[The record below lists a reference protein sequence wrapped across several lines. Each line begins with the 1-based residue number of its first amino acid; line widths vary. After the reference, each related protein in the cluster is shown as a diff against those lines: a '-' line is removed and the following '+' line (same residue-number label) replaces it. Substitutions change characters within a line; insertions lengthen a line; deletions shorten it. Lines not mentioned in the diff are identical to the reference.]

1 MPTSTRVRGRVLAF
15 AFSLAVVTYLDRI
28 CISAA
33 APFIMEDL
41 HLSLL
46 QMSVVFS
53 AFTLAYSLFE
63 IPSGWL
69 GDVKGPR
76 RVLTRIVLWWS
87 AFTMLTG
94 AAQGLTSLVTI
105 RFLFGAG
112 EAGAFPNVARSFSR
126 WFPVRERGRANG
138 VMFLGSRVGGMLSAP
153 IALLLVTRWGW
164 RASFVFFGALGI
176 VWAAAWYAWY
186 RDRPEDHPDVS
197 ADELAWIQQN
207 QAVTRPIEGRGA
219 ERPAPHAARPFP
231 ASAREKGE
239 RATARLTEAPEA
251 QRRQGRDR
259 VEGTPWR
266 ALLTSRNLYAIC
278 AMYFAFGYGLYF
290 YFTWLPTYLIKVL
303 GFSLLS
309 GGLFAALPFLLAGIA
324 DLGGGWLTDYLARTR
339 GLRVARCHL
348 GFAAFLTCAAL
359 VFASTLSVP
368 SIAKAVL
375 LAFALASADLAL
387 GACWATPIDI
397 APDHAG
403 VITGFMNT
411 LGNLGGMVGP
421 LVVGFAVER
430 WGSWTFA
437 FYITAIVYACGAV
450 AWLAI
455 DPTKAILRESR
466 PATT

>member
-1 MPTSTRVRGRVLAF
+1 MPPSTRVRGRVLAF
-15 AFSLAVVTYLDRI
+15 AFLLAVVTYLDRI

-33 APFIMEDL
+33 APFIMDDL
-41 HLSLL
+41 HLTVL

-94 AAQGLTSLVTI
+94 AAQGLRSLVVI

-112 EAGAFPNVARSFSR
+112 EAGAFPNIARSFSR

-138 VMFLGSRVGGMLSAP
+138 VMFLGSRIGGMLSAP
-153 IALLLVTRWGW
+153 IALVLVTRWGW
-164 RASFVFFGALGI
+164 RASFVLFGTFGI

-186 RDRPEDHPDVS
+186 RDRPEERADVS
-197 ADELAWIQQN
+197 PDELAWIHQD
-207 QAVTRPIEGRGA
+207 
-219 ERPAPHAARPFP
+219 AARPLH
-231 ASAREKGE
+231 AGDGDVSR
-239 RATARLTEAPEA
+239 
-251 QRRQGRDR
+251 
-259 VEGTPWR
+259 TPWR
-266 ALLTSRNLYAIC
+266 TLLTSRNLYAIC

-303 GFSLLS
+303 GFSLMS

-324 DLGGGWLTDYLARTR
+324 DVVGGWLTDYLARTR

-348 GFAAFLTCAAL
+348 GFAAFLTCGAL
-359 VFASTLSVP
+359 VFASTMPLAP
-368 SIAKAVL
+368 TGKAIL
-375 LAFALASADLAL
+375 LALALASADLAL
-387 GACWATPIDI
+387 GACWAAPIDI

-421 LVVGFAVER
+421 LVVGYAVDR
-430 WGSWTFA
+430 WGSWNFA
-437 FYITAIVYACGAV
+437 FYITAIVYVSGAV

-455 DPTKAILRESR
+455 DPTRRLLRESR